1 MDSNEI
7 IKRVRE
13 RVYREVKKKYTRDDL
28 DTRIQDALYYRSE
41 TYMKL
46 VSFAN
51 GKRIKKLAD
60 PRKFEKFMDTKGVK
74 IVAEVLDGLN
84 NQPKMQAMEYKQK
97 VLTKVR
103 QWYQK
108 KNHPELV
115 DLEEEA
121 FEQLVEKNIIYKKMK
136 KRLYEE
142 QDNQGFVYSDNFDM
156 QLIRDSCDIEEALYL
171 DITLGDY

>member
-1 MDSNEI
+1 MKS
-7 IKRVRE
+7 
-13 RVYREVKKKYTRDDL
+13 L
-28 DTRIQDALYYRSE
+28 WIQ
-41 TYMKL
+41 K
-46 VSFAN
+46 
-51 GKRIKKLAD
+51 
-60 PRKFEKFMDTKGVK
+60 
-74 IVAEVLDGLN
+74 
-84 NQPKMQAMEYKQK
+84 
-97 VLTKVR
+97 
-103 QWYQK
+103 
-108 KNHPELV
+108 ELV

>member
-1 MDSNEI
+1 
-7 IKRVRE
+7 
-13 RVYREVKKKYTRDDL
+13 
-28 DTRIQDALYYRSE
+28 
-41 TYMKL
+41 
-46 VSFAN
+46 
-51 GKRIKKLAD
+51 
-60 PRKFEKFMDTKGVK
+60 
-74 IVAEVLDGLN
+74 
-84 NQPKMQAMEYKQK
+84 MQAMEYEQK

-121 FEQLVEKNIIYKKMK
+121 FEQLVEKISSIKMK

-171 DITLGDY
+171 DITLGITK

>member
-1 MDSNEI
+1 MDSSEI
-7 IKRVRE
+7 IKCVRE

-28 DTRIQDALYYRSE
+28 DTRIQDVLYYRSE

-60 PRKFEKFMDTKGVK
+60 PRKFENFMDTKGVK
-74 IVAEVLDGLN
+74 IVTEVLEGLN
-84 NQPKMQAMEYKQK
+84 NQPKMQAIEYEQK

-103 QWYQK
+103 QGYQK
-108 KNHPELV
+108 KNHPEFESLKKEV
-115 DLEEEA
+115 
-121 FEQLVEKNIIYKKMK
+121 FEQLIEKSSSYKKMK

-142 QDNQGFVYSDNFDM
+142 QDSQGFVYSDNFDM
-156 QLIRDSCDIEEALYL
+156 QLIHDSCDIDEDVYL
-171 DITLGDY
+171 DITLEDY

>member
-1 MDSNEI
+1 MDSSEI

-13 RVYREVKKKYTRDDL
+13 RVYREVKKKYTRNDL
-28 DTRIQDALYYRSE
+28 DTRIQDVLYYRTE

-103 QWYQK
+103 QGYQK
-108 KNHPELV
+108 KNHPEFE
-115 DLEEEA
+115 DLKEEVY
-121 FEQLVEKNIIYKKMK
+121 EQLIEKSSSYKKMK

-142 QDNQGFVYSDNFDM
+142 QDSKGFVYSDNFDM
-156 QLIRDSCDIEEALYL
+156 QLIHDSCGIDEDVYL
-171 DITLGDY
+171 DITLEDY